1 MNPKVIPKHTSDN
14 KIFKMNGKSDIL
26 NIFDIDL
33 PRDESAERA
42 VLGAML
48 HDVNNIP
55 VVAEVLKEEDFFEP
69 VHRLLFRL
77 LMDYYFENSS
87 LSTMDRV
94 LLKDFIEKKKVFENL
109 TKEGFDISED
119 FLESLILEA
128 VTDLEILQGVLKILK
143 EKSIQR
149 NLINLGFKIIRDA
162 KQIPDSNIL
171 IETIQNE
178 LINITSENVNTGYF
192 EIKDVLEQV
201 ISIIEKFSRRKELV
215 TGIPSGFIDLDRMT
229 TGFHE
234 SDLVIIA
241 ARPGMGKSSF
251 MLSMAHNMAKK
262 DIPVGIFSLEMSKE
276 QLILRLLS
284 SASKIDMQNL
294 RTGMVTDS
302 DIALLE
308 STKNEL
314 SKFKIYIDDS
324 PSLTISDLRIKARKL
339 VIEKGVKVIAID
351 YLQLIRSVRVKGSR
365 QEEVAEVS
373 RNLKALAKELK
384 IPVIA
389 LAQLSRQTEHRSD
402 KRPQLSDLRESGQI
416 EQDADLIIF
425 LHRPEY
431 YKKNPLPEEKGLV
444 EVIVAKQRQG
454 PTGIVKLAFISDYAA
469 FYQLS
474 ERAAELNRQGYD
486 DDMKDSD
493 IVDTDFDVDF

>member
-1 MNPKVIPKHTSDN
+1 MSNQSDIFN
-14 KIFKMNGKSDIL
+14 KI

-33 PRDESAERA
+33 PRDESAERS

-48 HDVNNIP
+48 YDIENIP
-55 VVAEVLKEEDFFEP
+55 IVAESLKEEDFFEP
-69 VHRLLFRL
+69 IHKLLFKL
-77 LMDYYFENSS
+77 LIDYYFENGN
-87 LSTMDRV
+87 LPTMDRV
-94 LLKDFIEKKKVFENL
+94 LFKDFLEKNRVSE
-109 TKEGFDISED
+109 ISED
-119 FLESLILEA
+119 LLEALILEA
-128 VTDLEILQGVLKILK
+128 VTDIEILQSIIKIIK
-143 EKSIQR
+143 EKSMQR
-149 NLINLGFKIIRDA
+149 AIINLGFKIIRET
-162 KQIPDSNIL
+162 KQIQDSSVL

-178 LINITSENVNTGYF
+178 LINITSESINTGYF
-192 EIKDVLEQV
+192 EIKDILEEV
-201 ISIIEKFSRRKELV
+201 INIIEKFAHKKELV
-215 TGIPSGFIDLDRMT
+215 TGVPTGFIDLDRMT

-234 SDLVIIA
+234 SDLVIVA

-251 MLSMAHNMAKK
+251 MLSMAHNIAKK

-276 QLILRLLS
+276 QLIMRLLS
-284 SASKIDMQNL
+284 SASKIDMQRL
-294 RTGMVTDS
+294 RTGMVTDEE
-302 DIALLE
+302 IKLLS
-308 STKNEL
+308 STKEEL
-314 SKFKIYIDDS
+314 SALKIYIDDS
-324 PSLTISDLRIKARKL
+324 PAITVSDLRIKARKL
-339 VIEKGVKVIAID
+339 VREKGVKVIAID
-351 YLQLIRSVRVKGSR
+351 YLQLIRSIRTKGNR

-444 EVIVAKQRQG
+444 EVIIAKQRQG
-454 PTGIVKLAFISDYAA
+454 PTGIVRLAFLSDFAS
-469 FYQLS
+469 FHQLS
-474 ERAAELNRQGYD
+474 EKSAMLHNQDAYD
-486 DDMKDSD
+486 DDIVDND